1 MSENQQ
7 PLDEEQAVSDAQ
19 EQETLPAAA
28 WKIPCPPRRTKM
40 RLPSLT
46 QNPKRKK
53 KISILP
59 M

>member
-7 PLDEEQAVSDAQ
+7 PLDEEQAVSDVQ

-28 WKIPCPPRRTKM
+28 EDTLPLHRTKM

-53 KISILP
+53 KILILP

>member
-7 PLDEEQAVSDAQ
+7 PLDEEQAVSDVQ

-28 WKIPCPPRRTKM
+28 EDTLPPRRTKM

-53 KISILP
+53 KILILP

>member
-7 PLDEEQAVSDAQ
+7 PLDEEQAVPDVQ

-28 WKIPCPPRRTKM
+28 EDTP
-40 RLPSLT
+40 PSLT

-53 KISILP
+53 KILILP

>member
-7 PLDEEQAVSDAQ
+7 PLDEEQAVSDVQ

-28 WKIPCPPRRTKM
+28 EDTRPLRRMKMHPPSSM
-40 RLPSLT
+40 RN
-46 QNPKRKK
+46 QKRKK
-53 KISILP
+53 ILILP

>member
-7 PLDEEQAVSDAQ
+7 PLDEEQAVSDVQ

-28 WKIPCPPRRTKM
+28 EDTLPAAQAKM

-53 KISILP
+53 KILILP

>member
-7 PLDEEQAVSDAQ
+7 PLDEEQAVSDVQ

-28 WKIPCPPRRTKM
+28 EDPARCCQDEM
-40 RLPSLT
+40 HLPSLT

-53 KISILP
+53 KILILP

>member
-7 PLDEEQAVSDAQ
+7 PLDEEQAVSDVQ
-19 EQETLPAAA
+19 EQGTLPAAA
-28 WKIPCPPRRTKM
+28 EDTRTKM

>member
-7 PLDEEQAVSDAQ
+7 PLNEEPC
-19 EQETLPAAA
+19 LPQP
-28 WKIPCPPRRTKM
+28 KIPCPPRRTKM
-40 RLPSLT
+40 RLPSST

-53 KISILP
+53 KILILP

>member
-7 PLDEEQAVSDAQ
+7 PLDEEQAVSDVQ

-28 WKIPCPPRRTKM
+28 EDTLPAAQDEM
-40 RLPSLT
+40 RLPSLMR
-46 QNPKRKK
+46 NPKRKK
-53 KISILP
+53 KILILP

>member
-7 PLDEEQAVSDAQ
+7 PLDEEQAVSDVQ

-28 WKIPCPPRRTKM
+28 EDTLPATQDENAPPSSTR
-40 RLPSLT
+40 
-46 QNPKRKK
+46 NPKRKK
-53 KISILP
+53 KILILP

>member
-7 PLDEEQAVSDAQ
+7 PLDEEQAVSDVQ

-28 WKIPCPPRRTKM
+28 EDT
-40 RLPSLT
+40 LPAAQDENAPAILDAE
-46 QNPKRKK
+46 PKRKK
-53 KISILP
+53 KILILP